1 MARAAFVA
9 VASALLLGAG
19 CSDPAP
25 SVSKE
30 SPASGGQAATSTAK
44 PELVPVPGNVSDGPL
59 FVRQEA
65 ERAARDGRKLV
76 VYVGAAWC
84 EPCQAFHH
92 ALERGE
98 LDQDLA
104 GVRFLD
110 FDLDRHEELLR
121 QAGCTSKLV
130 PLFARPSPEGTCSD
144 RRTEGGIKG
153 DKAVSFLLDRLHK
166 IL

>member
-1 MARAAFVA
+1 
-9 VASALLLGAG
+9 
-19 CSDPAP
+19 
-25 SVSKE
+25 VSKE
-30 SPASGGQAATSTAK
+30 PAGPAAQSPASRGK
-44 PELVPVPGNVSDGPL
+44 PELVPIPGNVSDGAM

-65 ERAARDGRKLV
+65 ERAERDGQKLV

-121 QAGCTSKLV
+121 QAGCTSKLI

-153 DKAVSFLLDRLHK
+153 DKAVGFLLDRLRK

>member
-1 MARAAFVA
+1 M
-9 VASALLLGAG
+9 
-19 CSDPAP
+19 
-25 SVSKE
+25 
-30 SPASGGQAATSTAK
+30 
-44 PELVPVPGNVSDGPL
+44 
-59 FVRQEA
+59 FVREET

-76 VYVGAAWC
+76 VYVGAPWC

-98 LDQDLA
+98 LDKELA

-110 FDLDRHEELLR
+110 FNLDQHEELLR
-121 QAGCTSKLV
+121 QAGCTSKLI
-130 PLFARPSPEGTCSD
+130 PLFARPTPEGMCSD

-153 DKAVSFLLDRLHK
+153 DKAVGFLLERLRP